1 MSRPRSNS
9 PIESRKAF
17 ITEVKVRRTYLNMSQ
32 NDLGKIL
39 GISPARISGLL
50 SNPDE
55 LTVGRLR
62 KIIQTLS
69 IDPMIV
75 LAFLGYDRK
84 TITRFLDSIG
94 D

>member
-39 GISPARISGLL
+39 GISPARVSGLL

-69 IDPMIV
+69 LDPMIV
-75 LAFLGYDRK
+75 LKFLGYDQK
-84 TITRFLDSIG
+84 TIKSALNHSG

>member
-39 GISPARISGLL
+39 GISPARVSGLL

-69 IDPMIV
+69 LDPMIV
-75 LAFLGYDRK
+75 LTFLGYDRK
-84 TITRFLDSIG
+84 TIKRFLDSIG

>member
-50 SNPDE
+50 SKPDE

-84 TITRFLDSIG
+84 TIKRFLDSIG

>member
-17 ITEVKVRRTYLNMSQ
+17 ITEVKVRRAYLDMSQ
-32 NDLGKIL
+32 NDLGHIL
-39 GISPARISGLL
+39 GISPARVSGLL

-69 IDPMIV
+69 LDPMIV
-75 LAFLGYDRK
+75 LTFLGYDRK
-84 TITRFLDSIG
+84 TIKRFLDSIG

>member
-1 MSRPRSNS
+1 MSRPRTNS

-17 ITEVKVRRTYLNMSQ
+17 ITEVKVRRAYLNMSQ
-32 NDLGKIL
+32 NDLGHIL
-39 GISPARISGLL
+39 GISPARVSGLL

-69 IDPMIV
+69 LDPMIV
-75 LAFLGYDRK
+75 LAFLGYDQK
-84 TITRFLDSIG
+84 TIKSALNHSG

>member
-1 MSRPRSNS
+1 MARPRSNS

-32 NDLGKIL
+32 KDLGKIL
-39 GISPARISGLL
+39 GISPARVSGLL

-69 IDPMIV
+69 IDPVIV
-75 LAFLGYDRK
+75 LAFLGYDQK
-84 TITRFLDSIG
+84 TIKSVLDNSC